1 MLKPQYH
8 LLEYSGL
15 LCGRTSKRITTLA
28 VWLMYTLYFEG
39 LRSFKVIDVDNRKST
54 LPMLVRMNRTF
65 VLILNRFHVRRA
77 TSCKIKTFKGYLS
90 ATLSFEE
97 NPLTQ
102 RHHFFTKK
110 LEFLWQ
116 PTMMISMILACSVL
130 IRLKDV
136 TQGQRD
142 GQTPRL

>member
-97 NPLTQ
+97 NPLT
-102 RHHFFTKK
+102 
-110 LEFLWQ
+110 
-116 PTMMISMILACSVL
+116 
-130 IRLKDV
+130 
-136 TQGQRD
+136 
-142 GQTPRL
+142 